1 MNEALSDDPA
11 LAVWENE
18 GGRVV
23 PTRRERA
30 ARLDGDLTYL
40 GLTWLKLGDEHGRAL
55 ALEQNRAE
63 RDRMRTRLRA
73 VLHVGETSPEPR

>member
-1 MNEALSDDPA
+1 MAEALSDDPA

-23 PTRRERA
+23 PSRRQRTV
-30 ARLDGDLTYL
+30 RLDGDLTYL
-40 GLTWLKLGDEHGRAL
+40 GLTWLKLGDEHDR

-73 VLHVGETSPEPR
+73 VLHVGATSPEPR

>member
-1 MNEALSDDPA
+1 MAEALSDDRA

-23 PTRRERA
+23 PTRRGRA

-40 GLTWLKLGDEHGRAL
+40 GLTWLKLGDEHDR

-73 VLHVGETSPEPR
+73 VLHVAETSPDPR